1 MKPTR
6 HDPMAGRLQAAH
18 AAGNWPLLI
27 RLCRQTLRTHPRH
40 LKALRFLGF
49 ALHENG
55 DNNAALEA
63 FQKAA
68 SLLPNDAE
76 LLVNY
81 GNLLLTLGRN
91 GEALP
96 ILEKVVQLRPDHST
110 CWSRLAQCCYLL
122 TLHQQ
127 GFDASQRALETAQNK
142 YQRADAL
149 MQSATHR
156 RELGQIR
163 ESIADCKEGIAL
175 FPDVPHNYT
184 NCLLFMLADPD
195 CTMHDVLQLAKAYE
209 AHFGAPLRPQW
220 PDFADI
226 DRSPW
231 RRLRIGFVS
240 ADLRNHSV
248 MYFVEGLLAQ
258 LDRRMFEVVAF
269 YNFPTEDIITE
280 RVRHHVDQFVSIHG
294 LTPAAQAQ
302 TIKSTG
308 IDIVVDLAGHTGNN
322 CLQALAHKPAPIQ
335 VSWLGYPATTG
346 LQSMDYKFTD
356 EITDPADA
364 DQEYSERLYRLP
376 TLFCCYRPMIRGPLL
391 RYQPKYL
398 VRPTPALANG
408 YVTFGSCNNLGKLTD
423 EVLSLWGRLMDA
435 VPNAR
440 LLIEGKNLDI
450 PETAMAFGAR
460 CARMGIPQERLEL
473 VGLDLH
479 NQYLTYHRIDIA
491 LDPFPLTGGTT
502 TFDLLWMGVPLVSM
516 EGQHFRS
523 RLSTGI
529 LSYLGRTEWLAHDE
543 TAYLQIAQTLA
554 SDIAELNH
562 LRLSLR
568 QQVEQSPLMREDL
581 HTHYFGEGLR
591 VMWLQWLA
599 QQQHPNDE
607 SGQQQALTQWVQEYP
622 PEWNEPPT
630 PGVGLEPGKRV
641 PLPEAHA
648 LLQDLVEQAKTQA
661 APSGNT
667 IEDRRWINVTEL
679 AEKVLCAIPHDPVA
693 LACLAEVEH
702 AHGHT
707 DFAVTYLRYATEA
720 MAIQAPVLQ

>member
-1 MKPTR
+1 MKPSR
-6 HDPMAGRLQAAH
+6 HDPMAARLQAAH
-18 AAGNWPLLI
+18 KAGDWPLLV

-40 LKALRFLGF
+40 LKALRLLGF
-49 ALHENG
+49 ALHEYG
-55 DNNAALEA
+55 DNDAALSA
-63 FQKAA
+63 FQEAA
-68 SLLPNDAE
+68 ARLPEDAE

-81 GNLLLTLGRN
+81 ANLLLTLGRN

-96 ILEKVVQLRPDHST
+96 ILEEVVRLRPDHST
-110 CWSRLAQCCYLL
+110 CWSRMAQCCYLL
-122 TLHQQ
+122 TLHQK
-127 GFDASQRALETAQNK
+127 GFEASQHALRTAQNV

-195 CTMHDVLQLAKAYE
+195 CSMNDVLQLAKAYE
-209 AHFGAPLRPQW
+209 AHFGAPLRPHW
-220 PDFADI
+220 PDSSHRDH
-226 DRSPW
+226 SPW

-258 LDRRMFEVVAF
+258 LDRRMFEVVAL

-280 RVRHHVDQFVSIHG
+280 RVRHHVDQFISIHG
-294 LTPAAQAQ
+294 LPPAAQAH
-302 TIKSTG
+302 IIEDID

-346 LQSMDYKFTD
+346 LEAMDYKFTD
-356 EITDPADA
+356 EITDPPEAD
-364 DQEYSERLYRLP
+364 DEYSERLYRLP

-398 VRPTPALANG
+398 VQPTPALTHG
-408 YVTFGSCNNLGKLTD
+408 YITFGSCNNLGKLTD
-423 EVLSLWGRLMDA
+423 EVLSLWGRILHA
-435 VPNAR
+435 IPNAR
-440 LLIEGKNLDI
+440 LLIEGKNLELA
-450 PETAMAFGAR
+450 ETAQAFGAR
-460 CARMGIPQERLEL
+460 CTRQGIPQERLEL
-473 VGLDLH
+473 VGLDLR

-516 EGQHFRS
+516 EGQHFKS

-529 LSYLGRTEWLAHDE
+529 LSYLGRTEWLAHSADE
-543 TAYLQIAQTLA
+543 YLQIAQTLA
-554 SDIAELNH
+554 SDIQQLDT
-562 LRLSLR
+562 LR
-568 QQVEQSPLMREDL
+568 QGLREEVEHSPLMNEHL
-581 HTHYFGEGLR
+581 HTHHFGEGLR
-591 VMWLQWLA
+591 VLWLQWLA
-599 QQQHPNDE
+599 QQQHPDDPTA
-607 SGQQQALTQWVQEYP
+607 QQQALEQWAQQVPQAWSTP
-622 PEWNEPPT
+622 PV
-630 PGVGLEPGKRV
+630 PGVGVEPGQRIT
-641 PLPEAHA
+641 LHEAHTRM
-648 LLQDLVEQAKTQA
+648 QELVEKAKADPTPQSDSISN
-661 APSGNT
+661 PH
-667 IEDRRWINVTEL
+667 WIALTEL
-679 AEKVLCAIPHDPVA
+679 AEKVLCAVPHDPVA

-707 DFAVTYLRYATEA
+707 DFALTYLRYATA
-720 MAIQAPVLQ
+720 HLT